1 MVLFLQQRRDNS
13 PKRPQLQSWNL
24 LCDGS
29 ICLQV
34 LLGVKSPAV
43 VVSSTVI
50 NGSGRENGLS
60 GQEMSTLHSLI
71 TTITSVIS

>member
-1 MVLFLQQRRDNS
+1 MIIFLQQRRDNS
-13 PKRPQLQSWNL
+13 PKRPQLQSWSL
-24 LCDGS
+24 LCDGG
-29 ICLQV
+29 ICVQV
-34 LLGVKSPAV
+34 LLGCKSPAV

-50 NGSGRENGLS
+50 NGSGRENGVS